1 MAMELMGKANVC
13 ATQVPSVIDIV
24 ARYYG
29 IHIPERV
36 KGKGDGARILPWVP
50 SPSTCLRICCEM
62 GALSQLQM
70 GEYIIEKGG
79 SAGLFSI
86 HSDGATSD
94 GATSDGTKMSAFV
107 LGQRSADATGA
118 SKINNLLLEMNS
130 SNDKT
135 SETRAGDF
143 GEALRHTE
151 ELCKKAGMPQAEL
164 IGDLQPSAAM
174 NDRAAPERLVA
185 RIMLDT
191 DLDGPTCR
199 EHGALVNPMHA
210 GTKSKD
216 QVMHGWMGMTDEE
229 IKHDEKYKA
238 VFMAVGWNA
247 SPVGAL
253 IYDVSKYCALNSDKG
268 YAVGQKYIGYIEH
281 TKQLLQATDGAE
293 AAALKRLKLIGWA
306 YDLLSIKGSRAYV
319 SAMNARVVDRLLQS
333 VQGSFLSFVV
343 VNKTLAKEKASS
355 KIADQVIAGAGA
367 PETIACVRAEAI
379 IGDLYMWPMLGA
391 INHRLPGGSDRHILD
406 IGPVY

>member
-1 MAMELMGKANVC
+1 MRAQELKVHLKVLKAQVKAVDADVAELRRLLAPPPPMAQGAYDERMHFMAAMELMGKTNMC
-13 ATQVPSVIDIV
+13 ATQVPNVIDVV

-29 IHIPERV
+29 IHIPDRV
-36 KGKGDGARILPWVP
+36 NGKGDDARILLWVP

-143 GEALRHTE
+143 RETLRHIAE
-151 ELCKKAGMPQAEL
+151 HCKKVGMTKAEL

-174 NDRAAPERLVA
+174 NDRAAPEWLA
-185 RIMLDT
+185 AWIMLGT
-191 DLDGPTCR
+191 DLDGPP
-199 EHGALVNPMHA
+199 A
-210 GTKSKD
+210 
-216 QVMHGWMGMTDEE
+216 
-229 IKHDEKYKA
+229 
-238 VFMAVGWNA
+238 A
-247 SPVGAL
+247 STA
-253 IYDVSKYCALNSDKG
+253 
-268 YAVGQKYIGYIEH
+268 
-281 TKQLLQATDGAE
+281 
-293 AAALKRLKLIGWA
+293 RL
-306 YDLLSIKGSRAYV
+306 
-319 SAMNARVVDRLLQS
+319 
-333 VQGSFLSFVV
+333 
-343 VNKTLAKEKASS
+343 
-355 KIADQVIAGAGA
+355 
-367 PETIACVRAEAI
+367 
-379 IGDLYMWPMLGA
+379 
-391 INHRLPGGSDRHILD
+391 
-406 IGPVY
+406 

>member
-1 MAMELMGKANVC
+1 
-13 ATQVPSVIDIV
+13 
-24 ARYYG
+24 
-29 IHIPERV
+29 
-36 KGKGDGARILPWVP
+36 
-50 SPSTCLRICCEM
+50 M
-62 GALSQLQM
+62 GALSQLQV
-70 GEYIIEKGG
+70 GEYIIKKGG
-79 SAGLFSI
+79 SAGLFAI

-94 GATSDGTKMSAFV
+94 GTEMSAFV
-107 LGQRSADATGA
+107 LGQRSADASGA
-118 SKINNLLLEMNS
+118 SKINNLLLEMKS

-143 GEALRHTE
+143 REALLNTV
-151 ELCKKAGMPQAEL
+151 ELCDKAGMAQAEL
-164 IGDLQPSAAM
+164 IADLQPSAAM

-355 KIADQVIAGAGA
+355 KLADQVIAGAGA